1 MSAFYP
7 RKQTVVIAIT
17 CFIAVAGVAYYAR
30 RNIPA
35 ASAQQ
40 AILEDNAVTVEPS
53 TADIVQSAASTASST
68 GTDWRKQFT
77 DASITGSYETASG
90 NSSPSEKTAPLTMT
104 DKLGQELFTR
114 YMELKQANLLN
125 DPDVVNQTASDLV
138 TASVGSAQ
146 SRSYTES
153 DIPIIPA
160 SDGKSLSAF
169 ASAVEQ
175 TVELY
180 DATESESSIM
190 SEYLNNSDP
199 SVLKRI
205 DPIIATYKRIIAGLL
220 SIPTPQ
226 SMSTYEIGLINS
238 YSSLEFAAE
247 ALRATDTD
255 IVRGIAGVSAHVSG
269 VDQLTSSL
277 LSMQGALDQQ
287 GVSFILN
294 NETAFNVLLN

>member
-1 MSAFYP
+1 MSVFYP
-7 RKQTVVIAIT
+7 RKQTVVIALV
-17 CFIAVAGVAYYAR
+17 CAVAVFGVAYYTHKNA
-30 RNIPA
+30 PM

-40 AILEDNAVTVEPS
+40 AILENNAVVVEPS
-53 TADIVQSAASTASST
+53 NTDTEQSAANTASST

-77 DASITGSYETASG
+77 DTSVPGTYKIADG
-90 NSSPSEKTAPLTMT
+90 NASPSVKAAPLTMT
-104 DKLGQELFTR
+104 DKLSQELFTR

-125 DPDVVNQTASDLV
+125 NPDVVNQTASDLV
-138 TASVGSAQ
+138 TSSVGSVQ
-146 SRSYTES
+146 PRSYTEK
-153 DIPIIPA
+153 DVAIVPA

-180 DATESESSIM
+180 NATESESSIM
-190 SEYLNNSDP
+190 SEYLNNNDP

-205 DPIIATYKRIIAGLL
+205 DPIIANYKAIIAGLL

-269 VDQLTSSL
+269 IDQLTSAL
-277 LSMQGALDQQ
+277 LAMQSALDQQ